1 MVFEH
6 NFNLNN
12 AQNILKTNLKSGMQD
27 VAGVKLDTE
36 NFLGIA
42 GLLPDDPIY
51 RKGHRRV
58 VWGKLSSAIG
68 KRTAR
73 FLIENG
79 RGISSDDDAGFKKR
93 FSSKHY
99 FFFKQFFSSPQMS
112 STRPL
117 LPFHQFL

>member
-58 VWGKLSSAIG
+58 V
-68 KRTAR
+68 
-73 FLIENG
+73 
-79 RGISSDDDAGFKKR
+79 
-93 FSSKHY
+93 
-99 FFFKQFFSSPQMS
+99 
-112 STRPL
+112 
-117 LPFHQFL
+117 